1 MENPYPAITHLARLQ
16 HDHKPKIEAVKGK
29 FLEKEYYPLV
39 RFRLRGKDHLIYVD
53 DEYNDLEVGNPL
65 LDLCL
70 VLRALENY
78 LDAEDY
84 LVWCNQHGLDAANP
98 DARAYHMGLDEV
110 VKQISKWIDP
120 IDSFVSDFD
129 FELNA
134 GAAQE
139 LRRTNTNHKK

>member
-1 MENPYPAITHLARLQ
+1 MSHSYPEIAELDQLQQKLNPR
-16 HDHKPKIEAVKGK
+16 IEAVNGQY
-29 FLEKEYYPLV
+29 LEKEYYPLV
-39 RFRLRGKDHLIYVD
+39 EFALKGKSHLIYID
-53 DEYNDLEVGNPL
+53 DEYNDLELGNPL
-65 LDLCL
+65 LNLCL

-84 LVWCNQHGLDAANP
+84 LVWCTQHGLDASNP
-98 DARAYHMGLDEV
+98 RAREYHMGLADE
-110 VKQISKWIDP
+110 VKQIREWIDP

-139 LRRTNTNHKK
+139 LRRSNTNQKK